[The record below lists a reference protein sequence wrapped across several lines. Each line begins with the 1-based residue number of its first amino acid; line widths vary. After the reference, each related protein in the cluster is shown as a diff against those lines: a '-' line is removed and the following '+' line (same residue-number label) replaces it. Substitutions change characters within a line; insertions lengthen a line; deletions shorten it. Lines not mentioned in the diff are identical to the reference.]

1 MGGGGGVIGGLYV
14 PQATRWVVVDCL
26 CWRALMQKTRFYF
39 LVPAPGEW
47 YKPFWDEKK
56 LVYCPAGFLTGAT
69 PWPPRISM
77 ATQHPKGARAED
89 RRSHRYHCYYCNHR
103 APTTK
108 MCRHRRIGRAS
119 VVMQGMHDRP
129 LQTRSHHAFLRASQL
144 ELGRPSTS
152 TFVQSQHCHA
162 SSSRTCHHG
171 L

>member
-1 MGGGGGVIGGLYV
+1 MRREWPRMNRVTRRRLLQSSVVENCLKMRMVFMCSMFTLSTSCSTSTNTSKPGHKSQGGAACSV
-14 PQATRWVVVDCL
+14 
-26 CWRALMQKTRFYF
+26 
-39 LVPAPGEW
+39 
-47 YKPFWDEKK
+47 
-56 LVYCPAGFLTGAT
+56 GAT

-152 TFVQSQHCHA
+152 TLLQSQHCHA
-162 SSSRTCHHG
+162 SSSRTCHHD

>member
-1 MGGGGGVIGGLYV
+1 MRREWPRMNRVTRRRLLQSSVVENCSKMRMVFMCSMFHYQRTARRQQIHRSLATNPQGGAACFV
-14 PQATRWVVVDCL
+14 
-26 CWRALMQKTRFYF
+26 
-39 LVPAPGEW
+39 
-47 YKPFWDEKK
+47 
-56 LVYCPAGFLTGAT
+56 GAT

-108 MCRHRRIGRAS
+108 MCRHRRIGPAS

-129 LQTRSHHAFLRASQL
+129 LQTRSPHAFLRASQL

-152 TFVQSQHCHA
+152 TFLQSQHCHA